1 MRSLIATAAFLAAI
15 ATSASAEPQF
25 SPSSWKKQQA
35 AAPSTTARGRHP
47 RVYDHVPPPLP
58 VADPACNL
66 PTSKC
71 PNEQRISDE
80 DVWAACG
87 RMTARFS
94 CPGASVER
102 PQKLA
107 SMCQTRYQRIGNR
120 QVWNTTCF

>member
-1 MRSLIATAAFLAAI
+1 MHSLIATAAFLAAI

-25 SPSSWKKQQA
+25 SSSSGKKPEA
-35 AAPSTTARGRHP
+35 AAPSATVRSRHP
-47 RVYDHVPPPLP
+47 RVYNYVPPPPP
-58 VADPACNL
+58 VVDPACNL

-94 CPGASVER
+94 CPGASVEG
-102 PQKLA
+102 PQRLA
-107 SMCQTRYQRIGNR
+107 SMCQTRYQRIGNQ